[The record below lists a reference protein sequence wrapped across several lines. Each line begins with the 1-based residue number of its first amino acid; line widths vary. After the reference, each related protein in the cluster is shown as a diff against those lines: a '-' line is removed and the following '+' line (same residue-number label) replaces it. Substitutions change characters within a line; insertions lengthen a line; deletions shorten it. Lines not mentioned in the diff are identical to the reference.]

1 MCAIVDANVSHEVF
15 AEASQS
21 EAGRYF
27 YDWLIR
33 SNGGILVVGGDVLR
47 ELEPS
52 ADFQRA
58 FGERLQAGRA
68 RRISDAVVDTET
80 EALRAQGIC
89 RSNDEHVLALARVSG
104 ARLLF
109 TNDRALQDDFRDRR
123 IIRGT
128 RGRVYTT
135 RERSDIRPTH
145 RNLLNRADLCA
156 G

>member
-1 MCAIVDANVSHEVF
+1 MCAIVDANVGHEVF
-15 AEASQS
+15 AEESQS

-27 YDWLIR
+27 YDWLLKR
-33 SNGGILVVGGDVLR
+33 NGGILVVGGDVLR

-68 RRISDAVVDTET
+68 RRIPDDIVDAET
-80 EALRAQGIC
+80 EALRSQGVC

-109 TNDRALQDDFRDRR
+109 TNDRALQDDFRDRS
-123 IIRGT
+123 IVGGT

-135 RERSDIRPTH
+135 RERSDVRTAH
-145 RNLLNRADLCA
+145 RNLLNRADLCD